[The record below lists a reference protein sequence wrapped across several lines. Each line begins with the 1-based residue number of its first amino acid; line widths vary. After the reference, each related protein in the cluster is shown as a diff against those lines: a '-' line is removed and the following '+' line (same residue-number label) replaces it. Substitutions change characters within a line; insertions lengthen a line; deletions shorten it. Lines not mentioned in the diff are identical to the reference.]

1 MISIVMLCVYIGF
14 SLLTYLMSMMQGWEL
29 IFTLMFAFPVWYYA
43 RRHNVLW
50 NVLFLVQTL
59 ALTLRIGVCTV
70 VAFKVGGITPPIT
83 MDITLIRQFSGVTAI
98 VGWLVWLICTAVAL
112 LSTVKCKVRKH
123 ETIKSLEHDRDIIHA
138 TNLFSVTTV
147 IVIIDMV
154 VATQAY
160 ALNDYYKNTI
170 TFIVVV
176 IAIAIAVYMAQVST
190 IRAKKEE
197 IILKEKN
204 RDDLEIIDLAEDE
217 SSGSVQ

>member
-1 MISIVMLCVYIGF
+1 MISIVMLCMYIGF

-43 RRHNVLW
+43 RRHKVLW

-70 VAFKVGGITPPIT
+70 VAYKVGGITPPIT
-83 MDITLIRQFSGVTAI
+83 MDITIIQQFCGVTAI
-98 VGWLVWLICTAVAL
+98 VGWLIWLVCTAVTL
-112 LSTVKCKVRKH
+112 LSTVKSRVKKH
-123 ETIKSLEHDRDIIHA
+123 NTISSLERDRDIIHA

-170 TFIVVV
+170 TFIAIV
-176 IAIAIAVYMAQVST
+176 IAIAIAVYMSQVSM

-197 IILKEKN
+197 IIVKEKN
-204 RDDLEIIDLAEDE
+204 RDELEIISLEEDN
-217 SSGSVQ
+217 SSGPV

>member
-1 MISIVMLCVYIGF
+1 MISIVMLCMYIGF

-29 IFTLMFAFPVWYYA
+29 IFTLMFAFPVWHYA

-50 NVLFLVQTL
+50 NILFLVQTL

-70 VAFKVGGITPPIT
+70 VAYKVGGITPPIT
-83 MDITLIRQFSGVTAI
+83 MDITIIRQFCGVTAI
-98 VGWLVWLICTAVAL
+98 VGWLIWLVCTAVTL
-112 LSTVKCKVRKH
+112 LSTVKSRVKKH
-123 ETIKSLEHDRDIIHA
+123 NTISSLERDRDIIHA

-160 ALNDYYKNTI
+160 TLNDYYKNTI
-170 TFIVVV
+170 TFIAIV
-176 IAIAIAVYMAQVST
+176 IAIAVAVYMAQVSA

-197 IILKEKN
+197 IIVKEKN
-204 RDDLEIIDLAEDE
+204 RDELEIINLEEDN
-217 SSGSVQ
+217 SSGSV

>member
-14 SLLTYLMSMMQGWEL
+14 SLLTYLMSMLQGWEL
-29 IFTLMFAFPVWYYA
+29 IFTFMFALPVWCYA
-43 RRHNVLW
+43 KKHNVLW

-70 VAFKVGGITPPIT
+70 VAYKVGGITPPIT
-83 MDITLIRQFSGVTAI
+83 MDITLIRQFCGVTTI
-98 VGWLVWLICTAVAL
+98 IGWLIWLMCIAVTL
-112 LSTVKCKVRKH
+112 LSTVKFRVKKH
-123 ETIKSLEHDRDIIHA
+123 DTISSLECDRDIIHA

-154 VATQAY
+154 IATQAY

-170 TFIVVV
+170 TFIAIV

-190 IRAKKEE
+190 IRSRKEE
-197 IILKEKN
+197 IIVKEKN
-204 RDDLEIIDLAEDE
+204 SDGLEIINLAEDK
-217 SSGSVQ
+217 SSGSAQ